1 MVVSRNDRFFSGP
14 FVASLGNFSG
24 PRSFLIFLNQ
34 ILKNVI
40 ADTMTPL
47 TGQYG
52 LCCFLTVNFI
62 VSF

>member
-40 ADTMTPL
+40 ADTMTP
-47 TGQYG
+47 
-52 LCCFLTVNFI
+52 
-62 VSF
+62 